1 MVGFASL
8 TVHSFVDLV
17 KDIFSMPGVKVFL
30 SERLSQDPLEKFF
43 GTQRQRGKAHEN
55 PSVKEFC
62 HNTQA
67 LRVINLFCADPV
79 RGNCRGLKRAS
90 T

>member
-30 SERLSQDPLEKFF
+30 SERLSQDLLENFSAHSVNKEGHMKTPL
-43 GTQRQRGKAHEN
+43 
-55 PSVKEFC
+55 
-62 HNTQA
+62 
-67 LRVINLFCADPV
+67 
-79 RGNCRGLKRAS
+79 
-90 T
+90 